1 MKSGGAT
8 ALCVVQALVPD
19 AEDAW
24 GHVLERTR
32 TPVDPQ
38 LLALIGKLGQRT
50 AEMHHALA
58 APSDDPAFRP
68 EHVTQATVHEWVEA
82 VRTMAAQ
89 DAGFAGAGAAPA

>member
-1 MKSGGAT
+1 M
-8 ALCVVQALVPD
+8 CVVQALVPD

-38 LLALIGKLGQRT
+38 LLALMGKLGQRT

-58 APSDDPAFRP
+58 VPSDDPAFRP

-82 VRTMAAQ
+82 VRAMARKTLEL
-89 DAGFAGAGAAPA
+89 AGTGAAPA